1 MRDHKN
7 KHVLKHER
15 VSVVT
20 KIFLFI
26 LTVAFLCPFLICIL
40 MAVKSK
46 EESSKGIL
54 SLPQG
59 IHWSNFTAAIEK
71 ANIFVSMKNSIIIT
85 VFSVLIIVLVASA
98 AAYAIGR
105 QYHKRFYRFYETLL
119 VSSMMLPF
127 QVIMIPVYRMY
138 KDMNLLNSRTGT
150 IIMIAGLAI
159 AYSTVMIIGFV
170 RTIPLELEEAAEIE
184 GAGRFRIFFKI
195 IFPLLKPILATVA
208 TLQFLGVWNEFN
220 VSILLLQKESIKT
233 IPMQQYVFFGAY
245 GADYNV
251 AFAAAVITM
260 IPVIIFFLILQK
272 QVVAGMTAGAVKG

>member
-1 MRDHKN
+1 MKQD
-7 KHVLKHER
+7 R
-15 VSVVT
+15 VNFIG
-20 KIFLFI
+20 KIFLAV
-26 LTVAFLCPFLICIL
+26 LTVIFIWPFFICLL
-40 MAVKSK
+40 MSVKSK
-46 EESSKGIL
+46 QETSQGIL
-54 SLPQG
+54 SLPEM
-59 IHWSNFTAAIEK
+59 IHWENFSAAMEK
-71 ANIFVSMKNSIIIT
+71 ANILVSMKNSIIIT
-85 VFSVLIIVLVASA
+85 LFSVVIIVLVAST

-105 QYHKRFYRFYETLL
+105 QYNKRFYRFYETLL

-138 KDMNLLNSRTGT
+138 KGMNLLNTRAGA

-159 AYSTVMIIGFV
+159 AYSTIMMIGFV
-170 RTIPLELEEAAEIE
+170 RAIPLELEEAAEIE
-184 GAGRFRIFFKI
+184 GAGRFRIFFRI

-220 VSILLLQKESIKT
+220 VSILLLQDEAIKT

-245 GADYNV
+245 GADYNT

-260 IPVIIFFLILQK
+260 IPVIIIFLILQK

>member
-1 MRDHKN
+1 MKQD
-7 KHVLKHER
+7 R
-15 VSVVT
+15 VNFIG
-20 KIFLFI
+20 KIFLAV
-26 LTVAFLCPFLICIL
+26 LTVIFLWPFFICLL
-40 MAVKSK
+40 MSVKSK
-46 EESSKGIL
+46 QETSLGIL
-54 SLPQG
+54 SLPEM
-59 IHWSNFTAAIEK
+59 IHWENFSAAMEK
-71 ANIFVSMKNSIIIT
+71 ANILVSMKNSIIIT
-85 VFSVLIIVLVASA
+85 LCSVVIIVLVAST

-105 QYHKRFYRFYETLL
+105 QYNRKFYRFYETLL

-138 KDMNLLNSRTGT
+138 KGMNLLNTRSGA

-170 RTIPLELEEAAEIE
+170 RAIPMELEEAAETE
-184 GAGRFRIFFKI
+184 GAGRFRIFFRI
-195 IFPLLKPILATVA
+195 IFPLLRPILATVA

-220 VSILLLQKESIKT
+220 VSIMLLQNEAIKT

-245 GADYNV
+245 GADYNT

-260 IPVIIFFLILQK
+260 IPVIIIFLILQK

>member
-1 MRDHKN
+1 MKQD
-7 KHVLKHER
+7 R
-15 VSVVT
+15 VNFIG
-20 KIFLFI
+20 KIFLAV
-26 LTVAFLCPFLICIL
+26 LTVIFLWPFFICLL
-40 MAVKSK
+40 MSVKSK
-46 EESSKGIL
+46 QETSLGIL
-54 SLPQG
+54 SLPEM
-59 IHWSNFTAAIEK
+59 IHWENFSAAMEK
-71 ANIFVSMKNSIIIT
+71 ANILVSMKNSIIIT
-85 VFSVLIIVLVASA
+85 LCSVVIIVLVAST

-105 QYHKRFYRFYETLL
+105 QYNRKFYRFYETLL

-138 KDMNLLNSRTGT
+138 KGMNLLNTRSGA

-159 AYSTVMIIGFV
+159 AYSTVMII
-170 RTIPLELEEAAEIE
+170 EAAEIE
-184 GAGRFRIFFKI
+184 GAGRFRIFFRI

-220 VSILLLQKESIKT
+220 VSILLLQNEAIKT

-245 GADYNV
+245 GADYNT

-260 IPVIIFFLILQK
+260 IPVIIIFLILQK

>member
-1 MRDHKN
+1 MKQD
-7 KHVLKHER
+7 R
-15 VSVVT
+15 VNFIG
-20 KIFLFI
+20 KIFLAV
-26 LTVAFLCPFLICIL
+26 LTVIFLWPFFICLL
-40 MAVKSK
+40 MSVKSK
-46 EESSKGIL
+46 QETSLGIL
-54 SLPQG
+54 SLPEM
-59 IHWSNFTAAIEK
+59 IHWENFSAAMEK
-71 ANIFVSMKNSIIIT
+71 ANILVSMKNSIIIT
-85 VFSVLIIVLVASA
+85 LCSVVIIVLVAST
-98 AAYAIGR
+98 AAYSIGR
-105 QYHKRFYRFYETLL
+105 QYNRKFYRFYETLL

-138 KDMNLLNSRTGT
+138 KGMNLLNTRSGA

-170 RTIPLELEEAAEIE
+170 RAIPMELEEAAEIE
-184 GAGRFRIFFKI
+184 GAGRVRIFFRI

-220 VSILLLQKESIKT
+220 VSILLLQNEAIKT

-245 GADYNV
+245 GADYNT

-260 IPVIIFFLILQK
+260 IPVIIIFLILQK

>member
-1 MRDHKN
+1 MKQD
-7 KHVLKHER
+7 R
-15 VSVVT
+15 VNFIG
-20 KIFLFI
+20 KIFLAV
-26 LTVAFLCPFLICIL
+26 LTVIFLWPFFICLL
-40 MAVKSK
+40 MSVKSK
-46 EESSKGIL
+46 QETSLGIL
-54 SLPQG
+54 SLPEM
-59 IHWSNFTAAIEK
+59 IHWENFSAAMEK
-71 ANIFVSMKNSIIIT
+71 ANILVSMKNSIIIT
-85 VFSVLIIVLVASA
+85 LCSVVIIVLVAST

-105 QYHKRFYRFYETLL
+105 QYNRKFYRFYETLL

-138 KDMNLLNSRTGT
+138 KGMNLLNTRSGA

-170 RTIPLELEEAAEIE
+170 RAIPLELEEAAEIE
-184 GAGRFRIFFKI
+184 GAGRFRIFFRI

-220 VSILLLQKESIKT
+220 VSILLLQNEVIKT

-245 GADYNV
+245 GADYNT

-260 IPVIIFFLILQK
+260 IPVIIIFLILQK

>member
-1 MRDHKN
+1 MKQD
-7 KHVLKHER
+7 R
-15 VSVVT
+15 VNFIG
-20 KIFLFI
+20 KIFLAV
-26 LTVAFLCPFLICIL
+26 LTVIFLWPFFICLL
-40 MAVKSK
+40 MSVKSK
-46 EESSKGIL
+46 QETSLGIL
-54 SLPQG
+54 SLPEM
-59 IHWSNFTAAIEK
+59 IHWENFSAAMEK
-71 ANIFVSMKNSIIIT
+71 ANILVSMKNSIIIT
-85 VFSVLIIVLVASA
+85 LCSVVIIVLVAST

-105 QYHKRFYRFYETLL
+105 QYNRKFYRFYETLF

-138 KDMNLLNSRTGT
+138 KGMNLLNTRSGA

-170 RTIPLELEEAAEIE
+170 RAIPMELEEAAEIE
-184 GAGRFRIFFKI
+184 GAGRFRIFFRI

-220 VSILLLQKESIKT
+220 VSILLLQNEAIKT

-245 GADYNV
+245 GADYNT

-260 IPVIIFFLILQK
+260 IPVIIIFLILQK